1 MYLSKIV
8 LNLRNP
14 NARRDTAS
22 AYEMHRTLTNIL
34 DEGDNRLL
42 WRLEQR
48 RLHTTPYILVQTLK
62 RPDLQK
68 IFSRNGH
75 DYGMPMP
82 DSPKEFTPVFNRDDA
97 FYFRL
102 VANPSK
108 MKNRKRLGR
117 YKREEQES
125 WLLRKMGVAGAN
137 VESFTI
143 RDSFKIVTGPAKGK
157 GDRKITMFAVTFE
170 GLLSVCE
177 PDAFLRALKYGVGH
191 GKAFGLG
198 LLSIARV

>member
-14 NARRDTAS
+14 NARRDMTS
-22 AYEMHRTLTNIL
+22 AYEMHRTLMNIL
-34 DEGDNRLL
+34 EEGDNRLL

-48 RLHTTPYILVQTLK
+48 RLHTSPYVLVQTLK

-68 IFSRNGH
+68 IFTKNGH

-82 DSPKEFTPVFNRDDA
+82 DSPKEFCPIFKKDDA

-108 MKNRKRLGR
+108 MKNRKRLGL
-117 YKREEQES
+117 YKQEEQES
-125 WLLRKMGVAGAN
+125 WLLRKMTVAGAD
-137 VESFTI
+137 VESFAI
-143 RDSFKIVTGPAKGK
+143 RDSFKIVTGPLKGK
-157 GDRKITMFAVTFE
+157 GDRKITMLAVTFE
-170 GLLSVCE
+170 GLLRVWA
-177 PDAFLRALKYGVGH
+177 PHAFLRAIKYGVGH

-198 LLSIARV
+198 LLSIAGV